1 MHARAGGNTAVGVM
15 SEAEGGDQ
23 GAQVSAWMGAVAEK
37 GQDGETTHMGA
48 AGAGRTAGGCC
59 HHGG

>member
-1 MHARAGGNTAVGVM
+1 MAVGVM

-23 GAQVSAWMGAVAEK
+23 GAQVSAWMGVVAEK
-37 GQDGETTHMGA
+37 GQDGETTHTGA